1 MSARRV
7 AEEMGLK
14 RAAWRGTAAVGER
27 RVAAV
32 PAWWK
37 VGARHCPAVAVRRWA
52 EAAAARSPARAP
64 VARAVIR
71 RVGAEVM
78 PPVAEGRQQVQAEVV
93 QRPAVRAAVLNEKV
107 AAVPQEKV
115 VTEQRMVATEEGW
128 KKRKTCH

>member
-1 MSARRV
+1 
-7 AEEMGLK
+7 
-14 RAAWRGTAAVGER
+14 
-27 RVAAV
+27 
-32 PAWWK
+32 
-37 VGARHCPAVAVRRWA
+37 
-52 EAAAARSPARAP
+52 
-64 VARAVIR
+64 
-71 RVGAEVM
+71 M